1 MKTFT
6 SLLDVM
12 MKILLIT
19 FLLFPETILGEHH
32 LTCPQTIEAAEGED
46 VNIQCGLD
54 PPVNL
59 SDYTLDVA
67 RERDD
72 HGNYDDVYSYR
83 RGKDHLDDQMGR
95 YRGRTTLNHED
106 LIRGNV
112 TLKISSVNLS
122 DSGNYIVFLKKLQA
136 PSVINIT
143 VVSKD
148 QANRTKRNDSST
160 SGPPVE
166 EETESDHR
174 GGSAKEES
182 VWKTVLASVCA
193 AAAAVGVVLLLVKRG
208 VIHKEEDESSEA
220 KQLISEIPEAPDDR
234 GGRRPT
240 QRCRTRSERVGG
252 LRPYAVIP
260 STIKTHQTSSA

>member
-174 GGSAKEES
+174 GDGENR
-182 VWKTVLASVCA
+182 KTAR
-193 AAAAVGVVLLLVKRG
+193 AVILPSVLLLWILLVLVLLLMRG
-208 VIHKEEDESSEA
+208 RKEKNPETAANRYEEKNLNMEAAKADEDLERA
-220 KQLISEIPEAPDDR
+220 AGNLI
-234 GGRRPT
+234 
-240 QRCRTRSERVGG
+240 
-252 LRPYAVIP
+252 
-260 STIKTHQTSSA
+260 

>member
-106 LIRGNV
+106 LIRGIV
-112 TLKISSVNLS
+112 TLKISSVNQS
-122 DSGNYIVFLKKLQA
+122 DSGEYKVYVPDLTASFITNIIV
-136 PSVINIT
+136 
-143 VVSKD
+143 
-148 QANRTKRNDSST
+148 
-160 SGPPVE
+160 
-166 EETESDHR
+166 
-174 GGSAKEES
+174 GSAKEES

>member
-32 LTCPQTIEAAEGED
+32 LTCPQTIEAAEGDD
-46 VNIQCGLD
+46 VNIQCRLD

-67 RERDD
+67 RLDLGDD
-72 HGNYDDVYSYR
+72 DGDVYCYR
-83 RGKDHLDDQMGR
+83 HGKDHLDDQMDR

-106 LIRGNV
+106 LIRGNMR
-112 TLKISSVNLS
+112 LKISSVNLS
-122 DSGNYIVFLKKLQA
+122 DRGNYIVFLKKLRA
-136 PSVINIT
+136 HSVINIT

-148 QANRTKRNDSST
+148 QANRTKRTDSST

-174 GGSAKEES
+174 GDGENR
-182 VWKTVLASVCA
+182 KTAR
-193 AAAAVGVVLLLVKRG
+193 AVILPSVLLLWILLVLLLKSNQNRTET
-208 VIHKEEDESSEA
+208 IKQTDPELYREAQRKEGA
-220 KQLISEIPEAPDDR
+220 
-234 GGRRPT
+234 
-240 QRCRTRSERVGG
+240 RTRERPEPEHGSSQRPGEICRKWRLTVGN
-252 LRPYAVIP
+252 LV
-260 STIKTHQTSSA
+260 

>member
-174 GGSAKEES
+174 DGENR
-182 VWKTVLASVCA
+182 KTAR
-193 AAAAVGVVLLLVKRG
+193 AVILPSVLLLWILLVLVLLLMRG
-208 VIHKEEDESSEA
+208 RKEKNPETAANRYEEKNLNMEAAKADEDLERA
-220 KQLISEIPEAPDDR
+220 AGNLI
-234 GGRRPT
+234 
-240 QRCRTRSERVGG
+240 
-252 LRPYAVIP
+252 
-260 STIKTHQTSSA
+260 